1 MSTAFTHSNHT
12 GTLSPTTV
20 EWQPLQLAKLCES
33 PQRRRASATEVS
45 HRWGIVLAGGDGTRL
60 RELTQRV
67 WGDRPK
73 QYCPILSDR
82 TLLEETQRRAELS
95 IPREQILLS
104 LMQAH
109 EQYYLPSLGRGPS
122 PRLVQPCNKGTA
134 PAILYGLLRIAQM
147 DADAIVTIFPCDHY
161 YSPESALT
169 GALESVLE
177 IAARHPRSLILLAA
191 EPDEAEIEYGWIEI
205 GEGVGRQT
213 GLFRVD
219 GFYEKPSRA
228 VAEALLETGSLWN
241 TSVIAGHVRAFLN
254 MAWEKVPDL
263 LELLDATAYPSHGAE
278 VRIPASVY
286 AQITPVDFSHQV
298 LAFAANRLLAF
309 QMEEIDWSDLGN
321 PDRVFSALLRR
332 NGNLP
337 AWAKLWF
344 GAKEAPRVAMAGAGK
359 RWFS

>member
-1 MSTAFTHSNHT
+1 MSTTLTHSNHT
-12 GTLSPTTV
+12 FAPSPTTI
-20 EWQPLQLAKLCES
+20 EWLPVQPVRPSES
-33 PQRRRASATEVS
+33 PKRRRASATDAS

-60 RELTQRV
+60 RKLTQRL

-95 IPREQILLS
+95 IPRKQILLS
-104 LMQAH
+104 LMKAH
-109 EQYYLPSLGRGPS
+109 EQYYLPSLGRGSS

-134 PAILYGLLRIAQM
+134 PAILYPLLRIAQM

-161 YSPESALT
+161 YSPESTLT
-169 GALESVLE
+169 GALETVLE
-177 IAARHPRSLILLAA
+177 IAAHHPGSLILLAA

-213 GLFRVD
+213 GLFRVN

-241 TSVIAGHVRAFLN
+241 TSVIVGHVGAFLD
-254 MAWEKVPDL
+254 MAWETVPDL
-263 LELLDATAYPSHGAE
+263 LELLDATAFPSHGDE

-286 AQITPVDFSHQV
+286 AQITPLDFSHQV
-298 LAFAANRLLAF
+298 LAFAADRLLAF
-309 QMEEIDWSDLGN
+309 QMEEIDWSDLGD
-321 PDRVFSALLRR
+321 PDRVLAALLRR

-337 AWAKLWF
+337 GWARLWSE
-344 GAKEAPRVAMAGAGK
+344 AKEAPRAAMAGSGT
-359 RWFS
+359 R